1 MITHP
6 LLLLL
11 LLLILL
17 LFNTTLAIDF
27 LFNGFNSSQLLLFGN
42 ATIDSRILTLTHKQT
57 FSIGRALYR
66 EKFPTKKPNSSYVYP
81 FSTSFIFAMAPY
93 QDTLPGHGLVFIFT
107 PVTGIHGTSSAQ
119 HLGLFNLTN
128 NGNSSNHVFGVEF
141 DVFMNQEFD
150 DINANHVGIDI
161 NSLKSQVSSDAGY
174 WPDHGDQSLK
184 ELTLNNGQNYQV
196 WIEYEDSW
204 INVTMAPVGMRRPSR
219 PLLNV
224 SLNLS
229 QVFEDEMYVGFTS
242 ATGQLVES
250 HKILGWSFS
259 NKNFSLSDELV
270 TTGLPSFVLPKDSIF
285 KSKGFVAGFS
295 VGIFFVVCVLLL
307 LARFLIQRKRRR
319 ERKRQE
325 MEDWEL
331 EYWPHRMTYEEIEAA
346 TKGFSEENVIG
357 VGGNGKVYKGVLRGG
372 LEIAVKRISHEND
385 GVREFLAEI
394 SSLGRLKQR
403 NLVGLRG
410 WCKRDSG
417 NFLLVYDY
425 MENGSLDKRVFD
437 CDESKMLGY
446 EDRIRI
452 IKDVAFA
459 VLYLHEG
466 WESMVVHRDIKASN
480 VLLDKDMNGRLG
492 DFGLARMHS
501 HGQVASTTKLVG
513 TVGYM
518 PPEVIKTG
526 RASPQTDVYMFGI
539 LILEVLCGRR
549 PLEECKPP
557 LVEFVWQL
565 MAQGQIVRALDER
578 LRAKGEFNVQE
589 MERVM
594 HLGLLCAYPEPKA
607 RPTMRQVVNVLEGKN
622 EGEELEI
629 ENVDTYLLQ
638 QLKSRDILSE
648 YSQYFS
654 YASHPTFQD
663 IRHSSSMSLTISGS
677 LVEGR

>member
-1 MITHP
+1 
-6 LLLLL
+6 
-11 LLLILL
+11 
-17 LFNTTLAIDF
+17 
-27 LFNGFNSSQLLLFGN
+27 
-42 ATIDSRILTLTHKQT
+42 
-57 FSIGRALYR
+57 
-66 EKFPTKKPNSSYVYP
+66 
-81 FSTSFIFAMAPY
+81 MAPY
-93 QDTLPGHGLVFIFT
+93 EDTLPGHGLVFIFT

-128 NGNSSNHVFGVEF
+128 NGNAGNHVFGVEF

-161 NSLKSQVSSDAGY
+161 NSLKSSVSNDAGY
-174 WPDHGDQSLK
+174 WPDDGDESLK
-184 ELTLNNGQNYQV
+184 ELTLNNGENYQV
-196 WIEYEDSW
+196 WIDYEDSLF
-204 INVTMAPVGMRRPSR
+204 NVTMAPVGMKRPSR

-259 NKNFSLSDELV
+259 NEDSSLSDELI

-285 KSKGFVAGFS
+285 KSKGFVAGFTI
-295 VGIFFVVCVLLL
+295 GIFFVVCVLVLL
-307 LARFLIQRKRRR
+307 SLFLIQRKRRR
-319 ERKRQE
+319 YRKRQE

-331 EYWPHRMTYEEIEAA
+331 EYWPHRMAYEEIEAS

-372 LEIAVKRISHEND
+372 VEIAVKRISHEND

-410 WCKRDSG
+410 WCKRDTG

-437 CDESKMLGY
+437 CDERKMLGY

-466 WESMVVHRDIKASN
+466 WESKVVHRDIKASN

-518 PPEVIKTG
+518 APEVIKTG
-526 RASPQTDVYMFGI
+526 RASTQTDVYMFGI

-549 PLEECKPP
+549 PLEEGKPP
-557 LVEFVWQL
+557 LVEFIWQL
-565 MAQGQIVRALDER
+565 MAQGQLVSALDER
-578 LRAKGEFNVQE
+578 LRAKGEFSVQE

-607 RPTMRQVVNVLEGKN
+607 RPTIRQVVNVLEGKN
-622 EGEELEI
+622 EGEESEI
-629 ENVDTYLLQ
+629 ENMDSYLLQ

-663 IRHSSSMSLTISGS
+663 IRHSSSMSLTMSES

>member
-1 MITHP
+1 MITQP
-6 LLLLL
+6 L

-17 LFNTTLAIDF
+17 LFNSTHATDF
-27 LFNGFNSSQLLLFGN
+27 LFNGFNSSQVLLFGN
-42 ATIDSRILTLTHKQT
+42 ATIDSRILTLTHNQT

-66 EKFPTKKPNSSYVYP
+66 EKIPTKKPNSSYVYP

-93 QDTLPGHGLVFIFT
+93 EDTLPGHGLVFIFT

-128 NGNSSNHVFGVEF
+128 NGNAGNHVFGVEF

-161 NSLKSQVSSDAGY
+161 NSLKSSVSNDAGY
-174 WPDHGDQSLK
+174 WPDDGDESLK
-184 ELTLNNGQNYQV
+184 ELTLNNGENYQV
-196 WIEYEDSW
+196 WIDYEDSLF
-204 INVTMAPVGMRRPSR
+204 NVTMAPVGMKRPSR

-259 NKNFSLSDELV
+259 NEDSSLSDELI

-285 KSKGFVAGFS
+285 KSKGFVAGFTI
-295 VGIFFVVCVLLL
+295 GIFFVVCVLVLL
-307 LARFLIQRKRRR
+307 SLFLIQRKRRR
-319 ERKRQE
+319 YRKRQE

-331 EYWPHRMTYEEIEAA
+331 EYWPHRMAYEEIEAA

-372 LEIAVKRISHEND
+372 VEIAVKRISHEND

-394 SSLGRLKQR
+394 ASLGRLKQR

-410 WCKRDSG
+410 WCKRDTG

-437 CDESKMLGY
+437 CDERKMLGY

-466 WESMVVHRDIKASN
+466 WESKVVHRDIKASN

-518 PPEVIKTG
+518 APEVIKTG
-526 RASPQTDVYMFGI
+526 RASTQTDVYMFGI

-549 PLEECKPP
+549 PLEEGKPP
-557 LVEFVWQL
+557 LVEFIWQL
-565 MAQGQIVRALDER
+565 MAQGQLVSALDER
-578 LRAKGEFNVQE
+578 LKAKGEFSVQE

-607 RPTMRQVVNVLEGKN
+607 RPTIRQVVNVLEGKN
-622 EGEELEI
+622 EGEESEI
-629 ENVDTYLLQ
+629 ENMDSYLLQ

-663 IRHSSSMSLTISGS
+663 IRHSSSMSLTMSES